1 MSSNHPPYPGFK
13 FHYPG
18 KESERDGSTMPNR
31 LHGFVK
37 TIVGS
42 LPIEDPHAQQQQQ

>member
-1 MSSNHPPYPGFK
+1 MSFGHPSHPGFK

-18 KESERDGSTMPNR
+18 EKSKSDGSSMPNR
-31 LHGFVK
+31 LSGLVE

-42 LPIEDPHAQQQQQ
+42 FPIEDPHAQ